1 MSDEPNSDAEGREP
15 ESDGPPEK
23 SPAQGDA
30 PAKREHPG
38 KPAGP
43 AADPAPKRTA
53 RGAKPG
59 PRTPA
64 PTPAPGGRPNAGDSD
79 GSGTPGDRPTPDEG
93 ASAEDASAE
102 GTSDGEASDEGT
114 PSSGTSGSGTSG
126 SGTSSSR
133 AAGSRASR
141 SGDTSGDEP
150 ASGEGGAVGGAR
162 PDGAAS
168 DSGVPEG
175 EGPGA
180 DEAPGKSRI
189 PMTSSTPGKSRV
201 PTTSSTPATSGP
213 AEDDPPDGAAE
224 DDDAHSA
231 DPGTTPGT
239 GTDGPGPS
247 GHSGSPKGTAA
258 AQPRPGTESNAAE
271 SSAAESDAPEGSTP
285 EDGAAE
291 NAAAESGATRAIRT
305 TSWGAAA
312 AAAEAATHATPS
324 PAGSGGT
331 GTGSGTG
338 TGGGSAATGGPAGGG
353 DSATGGDTAAGTA
366 AVGPA
371 SPAETAI
378 MGQAAAGSGGPG
390 APGGFGGPDG
400 PGAAQTP
407 PAASDEAG
415 MMEKKGKKEKGKKG
429 REKRRRT
436 GWRRLLPTWRMVLGG
451 LLLIVLLISGAL
463 VAGYL
468 LVSIPAPNE
477 AAAAQTNV
485 YLYADGSQIARD
497 GDINRESVPLSKVPK
512 ETQHAVLA
520 AEDRDFYHES
530 AVDPQAMARAGWNM
544 LTGGGRQSGSTI
556 TQQYVKN
563 YYLSQDQ
570 TVTRKAKEFFIA
582 LKLDNEV
589 SKNEILQGYL
599 NTSYFGRN
607 AYGIQSAAHAYYG
620 KEVKELTTEES
631 AYLAALVNSPNAYDT
646 RAHPENKKR
655 AVARWKYVLD
665 GMVEEG
671 WLKKSDRKGM
681 EFPEPDEPKPPRNM
695 SGERG
700 YLVEAV
706 KNYLTSNNIIDEQRL
721 RAGGFRITTTFQPKK
736 QKAMR
741 DAVDD
746 KLMSKLDK
754 KNRKIDKY
762 VRAGGASVDPKTGKV
777 VAMYGGIGFTEQY
790 TNAATSREYQVG
802 STFKPFVFTSAVQNK
817 STTQDGRPIKLSTV
831 YDGTNKREVVSD
843 GQGTD
848 YAPANEDDRSYG
860 QIPVTTAMDK
870 SVNSVFAQMGID
882 VGPKKV
888 KQTAIDLGLPKTTPN
903 LTEDGS
909 IALGVATASPLD
921 MAEAYATLANHG
933 KHGHYSMVSKITRG
947 GEVVDLPDHDSER
960 AVSRAAADTTTASLR
975 SVVEGGTG
983 TAAQAAGRPAAG
995 KTGTAEEDKAAWF
1008 AGYTPDLSTV
1018 IGVMGKDPA
1027 NGAQKPLY
1035 GAGGQPRVNGGGF
1048 PAEIWGAYTK
1058 EALEGRPAKK
1068 FDLDTAGSGDV
1079 PSTRSPGSSPPP
1091 SGPPTSQGPSDQ
1103 PSQPQEPSDDPST
1116 PEPPTTGPPTS
1127 PGPSIPEIGGVDGG
1141 DPGGGPGGD
1150 GGNGDPGGGPGGD
1163 GAVGGDGDPG
1173 GGAPGVREW

>member
-1 MSDEPNSDAEGREP
+1 
-15 ESDGPPEK
+15 
-23 SPAQGDA
+23 
-30 PAKREHPG
+30 
-38 KPAGP
+38 
-43 AADPAPKRTA
+43 
-53 RGAKPG
+53 
-59 PRTPA
+59 
-64 PTPAPGGRPNAGDSD
+64 
-79 GSGTPGDRPTPDEG
+79 
-93 ASAEDASAE
+93 
-102 GTSDGEASDEGT
+102 
-114 PSSGTSGSGTSG
+114 
-126 SGTSSSR
+126 
-133 AAGSRASR
+133 
-141 SGDTSGDEP
+141 
-150 ASGEGGAVGGAR
+150 
-162 PDGAAS
+162 
-168 DSGVPEG
+168 
-175 EGPGA
+175 
-180 DEAPGKSRI
+180 
-189 PMTSSTPGKSRV
+189 
-201 PTTSSTPATSGP
+201 
-213 AEDDPPDGAAE
+213 
-224 DDDAHSA
+224 
-231 DPGTTPGT
+231 
-239 GTDGPGPS
+239 
-247 GHSGSPKGTAA
+247 
-258 AQPRPGTESNAAE
+258 
-271 SSAAESDAPEGSTP
+271 
-285 EDGAAE
+285 
-291 NAAAESGATRAIRT
+291 
-305 TSWGAAA
+305 
-312 AAAEAATHATPS
+312 
-324 PAGSGGT
+324 
-331 GTGSGTG
+331 
-338 TGGGSAATGGPAGGG
+338 
-353 DSATGGDTAAGTA
+353 
-366 AVGPA
+366 
-371 SPAETAI
+371 
-378 MGQAAAGSGGPG
+378 
-390 APGGFGGPDG
+390 
-400 PGAAQTP
+400 
-407 PAASDEAG
+407 

-512 ETQHAVLA
+512 KTQHAVLA

-589 SKNEILQGYL
+589 SKNEVLQGYL

-607 AYGIQSAAHAYYG
+607 AYGIQSAAHSYFG
-620 KEVKELTTEES
+620 KEAGELTTEES

-655 AVARWKYVLD
+655 AVARWNYVLD

-706 KNYLTSNNIIDEQRL
+706 KNYLTSNHIIDEQRL
-721 RAGGFRITTTFQPKK
+721 RAGGFRITTTFQPEK

-817 STTQDGRPIKLSTV
+817 STTQDGRPIKLNTV

-888 KQTAIDLGLPKTTPN
+888 KQTAVDLGLPKTTPN

-933 KHGHYSMVSKITRG
+933 KHGHYSMASKITRG
-947 GEVVDLPDHDSER
+947 GEVVDLPDHDSKR
-960 AVSRAAADTTTASLR
+960 TVSRAAADTTTASLR

-1008 AGYTPDLSTV
+1008 AGYTPDLATV
-1018 IGVMGKDPA
+1018 VGVMGKDPA

-1058 EALEGRPAKK
+1058 EALEGRPATK
-1068 FDLDTAGSGDV
+1068 FDLDTTGGGSV
-1079 PSTRSPGSSPPP
+1079 PSTRSPGTSQPP
-1091 SGPPTSQGPSDQ
+1091 SGPPTSQGPSDE
-1103 PSQPQEPSDDPST
+1103 PSQPQEPTDDPST

-1127 PGPSIPEIGGVDGG
+1127 PGPSIPETGGADGG

-1163 GAVGGDGDPG
+1163 GAVGGNGDPGG
-1173 GGAPGVREW
+1173 GGAPGVRER